1 MDIINILDKKKKCIK
16 LLYVVG
22 LIILLLDV
30 FLIFFLVYINDGFS
44 LGWVFGILLVWF
56 LQTVLF
62 ILEIICLIYFSYSK
76 NRGYTVLLII
86 NIVGII
92 ISLFLIF
99 FSLQVGD
106 LLSLVALII
115 LIITTIF
122 IFQIRGIYK
131 QIDTPSMSTN
141 QLYAQNTQ
149 SPGSISEQNINQIQY
164 TDNKMSVQN
173 MNQDN
178 VIIDLNNLTPE
189 QKEQLLIMLLQN
201 NHKN

>member
-1 MDIINILDKKKKCIK
+1 MHIITILDKKKKYIK
-16 LLYVVG
+16 MLYVVG
-22 LIILLLDV
+22 LIVLLLDV
-30 FLIFFLVYINDGFS
+30 FFIFFLVYINDGFS

-56 LQTVLF
+56 LQIVLF
-62 ILEIICLIYFSYSK
+62 ILEIICLINFSYSK

-86 NIVGII
+86 NIVGIM

-106 LLSLVALII
+106 LLSLVTLII

-131 QIDTPSMSTN
+131 QIDIPSMSTN

-189 QKEQLLIMLLQN
+189 QKEQLLTMLLQN

>member
-1 MDIINILDKKKKCIK
+1 MHITTILDKKKKYIK
-16 LLYVVG
+16 MLYVVG
-22 LIILLLDV
+22 LIVLLLDV
-30 FLIFFLVYINDGFS
+30 FFIFFLVYINDGFS

-56 LQTVLF
+56 LQIVLF
-62 ILEIICLIYFSYSK
+62 ILEIICLINFSYSK

-86 NIVGII
+86 NIVGIM

-106 LLSLVALII
+106 LLSLVTLII

-131 QIDTPSMSTN
+131 QIDIPSMSTN

-189 QKEQLLIMLLQN
+189 QKEQLLTMLLQN

>member
-1 MDIINILDKKKKCIK
+1 MDIITILDKKKKYIK
-16 LLYVVG
+16 ILYAVG
-22 LIILLLDV
+22 LIFLLLDV

-56 LQTVLF
+56 LQIVLF
-62 ILEIICLIYFSYSK
+62 ILEIICLINFSYSK

-106 LLSLVALII
+106 LLSLIILII
-115 LIITTIF
+115 LIITTIL

-141 QLYAQNTQ
+141 QPYVQNTQ
-149 SPGSISEQNINQIQY
+149 TPGSIFEQNINQAQY
-164 TDNKMSVQN
+164 TGNQMSTQN

-178 VIIDLNNLTPE
+178 AMIDLNNLTPE

-201 NHKN
+201 NQKN

>member
-1 MDIINILDKKKKCIK
+1 MDIITILEKKKKYVK
-16 LLYVVG
+16 MLYVVG
-22 LIILLLDV
+22 LIFLLLDV
-30 FLIFFLVYINDGFS
+30 FLISFLVNNNDDLSWAWG
-44 LGWVFGILLVWF
+44 LVLLVVWF
-56 LQTVLF
+56 LQFVLL
-62 ILEIICLIYFSYSK
+62 ILEIVCLINFSYSK
-76 NRGYTVLLII
+76 NRRYTVLLII
-86 NIVGII
+86 NVICIM
-92 ISLFLIF
+92 ISLYLIIMI
-99 FSLQVGD
+99 LPVGD
-106 LLSLVALII
+106 LLSLVTLII

-131 QIDTPSMSTN
+131 QIATPFVSTN
-141 QLYAQNTQ
+141 QPYAQNTQ

-164 TDNKMSVQN
+164 TNNKMSVQN

>member
-1 MDIINILDKKKKCIK
+1 MDIITILDNKKKYIK
-16 LLYVVG
+16 MLYAVG
-22 LIILLLDV
+22 LIVLLLDV

-56 LQTVLF
+56 LQIVLF
-62 ILEIICLIYFSYSK
+62 ILEIICLINFSYSK

-86 NIVGII
+86 NIVGIM
-92 ISLFLIF
+92 ISLFLNF

-106 LLSLVALII
+106 LLSLVTLII

-131 QIDTPSMSTN
+131 QIDTVSMSTN
-141 QLYAQNTQ
+141 QPYAQYTQ
-149 SPGSISEQNINQIQY
+149 SPGSISEQNINQTQY
-164 TDNKMSVQN
+164 SNNQMYAQN
-173 MNQDN
+173 MNPDN
-178 VIIDLNNLTPE
+178 AIIDLNNLTPE

-201 NHKN
+201 NQKN